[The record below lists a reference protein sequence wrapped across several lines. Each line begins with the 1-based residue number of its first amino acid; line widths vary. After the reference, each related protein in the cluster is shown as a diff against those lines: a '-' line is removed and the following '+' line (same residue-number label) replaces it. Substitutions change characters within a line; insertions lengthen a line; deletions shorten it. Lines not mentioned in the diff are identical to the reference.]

1 MTSLHSN
8 KKVLIEK
15 TKLKVA
21 MVDDKGVVLD
31 RCIVKMSTGNMQI
44 IDLADKFSLIRA
56 NLGYV
61 TR

>member
-1 MTSLHSN
+1 
-8 KKVLIEK
+8 
-15 TKLKVA
+15 

-31 RCIVKMSTGNMQI
+31 TCIMKMSMGNMQI
-44 IDLADKFSLIRA
+44 IDLVDKFALIRA